1 MPEIYLQ
8 KISRKITVGDDFWD
22 PKSMKIVRPK
32 LQKAQK
38 DAKQCD
44 FGETRFL
51 TVFWMAQQLLLG
63 SKWGPNH
70 SGAKARER
78 QEIEKNDARL
88 LRRCCLVL
96 GDASGRVFRRCSD
109 RFGMFFNCFLDHCSS
124 AFRSFSL
131 ALPRHKICNQ
141 SQNPSAA
148 TSF

>member
-1 MPEIYLQ
+1 M
-8 KISRKITVGDDFWD
+8 SAGDDFWD

-44 FGETRFL
+44 FGETRCL
-51 TVFWMAQQLLLG
+51 PVFWMAQELLFG
-63 SKWGPNH
+63 SKRGPNH
-70 SGAKARER
+70 SPAKARER

-88 LRRCCLVL
+88 LRPCCLVL
-96 GDASGRVFRRCSD
+96 GDVSGRVFRRFSV
-109 RFGMFFNCFLDHCSS
+109 RFGMIFDCFLDHCSS

-141 SQNPSAA
+141 SHNPSAA